1 MKKIIL
7 KPGREESLRRRHP
20 WVFSGAVQ
28 SAGTEPASGETVLLL
43 DSAKKPLALGA
54 WSPGSQIRCR
64 VWSFDTSIQIDA
76 AFFKHR
82 LQQAI
87 ELRRCSGFVQD
98 DVSACRLVYSES
110 DGLPGLIVDRYGRWL
125 VVQFLSAG
133 AEYWKDII
141 VAVLHELI
149 PGHSVFER
157 SDAGVR
163 EKEHL
168 LPRTGALSG
177 DEPPE
182 HIEIIEHGLHYR
194 VDIRRGH
201 KTGFYLDQRDNRRRI
216 AKLASGEVLNCFSYT
231 GGFALAALA
240 VGADCAINIDSSAG
254 ALEQAA
260 ANARLNG
267 IDNRRMEN
275 IEANVFEQL
284 REFKHM
290 QRHFDLIVLDPPKL
304 IDSKQTLDRGARAY
318 KDANLQALSL
328 LKPGG
333 LLMTFSCSGLL
344 PTQLFQ
350 KIVADAALDAG
361 RQAVIV
367 ERLGQSAD
375 HPVAL
380 NFPEGEYLKGLCI
393 RVE

>member
-7 KPGREESLRRRHP
+7 KPGREESLRRHHP

-28 SAGTEPASGETVLLL
+28 SAGAEPSSGETVLLL
-43 DSAKKPLALGA
+43 DSTKKPLALGA

-64 VWSFDTSIQIDA
+64 VWSFDTTILIDD
-76 AFFKHR
+76 AFFKGR

-87 ELRRCSGFVQD
+87 DLRRHGGFMQD
-98 DVSACRLVYSES
+98 DASACRLVYSES
-110 DGLPGLIVDRYGRWL
+110 DGLPGIIVDRYGAWL
-125 VVQFLSAG
+125 VAQFLSAG
-133 AEYWKDII
+133 AEYWRDTI
-141 VAVLHELI
+141 VAALRELL
-149 PGHSVFER
+149 PGYSVFER

-168 LPRTGALSG
+168 PQRTGVLAG
-177 DEPPE
+177 DEPSE
-182 HIEIIEHGLHYR
+182 YLEITEHGLRYQ

-216 AKLASGEVLNCFSYT
+216 GELATGEMLNCFSYT
-231 GGFALAALA
+231 GGFALAALSGGAGRA
-240 VGADCAINIDSSAG
+240 VNIDSSAS
-254 ALEQAA
+254 ALEQSA

-267 IDNRRMEN
+267 IDIRKMEN

-284 REFKHM
+284 REFKRI
-290 QRHFDLIVLDPPKL
+290 QRRFDLIVLDPPKL
-304 IDSKQTLDRGARAY
+304 IESKQALERGARAY
-318 KDANLQALSL
+318 KDVNMQALSV

-333 LLMTFSCSGLL
+333 LLITFSCSGLL
-344 PTQLFQ
+344 PTPLFQ

-361 RQAVIV
+361 RQAVII
-367 ERLGQSAD
+367 ERIGQSAD

-380 NFPEGEYLKGLCI
+380 NFPEAEYLKGLCV